1 MSGAAEVL
9 EVGED
14 GSFDTAVGSS
24 TVQKKETQPLDYSTF
39 DWSAIL
45 REDNIEIVEKLNP
58 GEYAIYETEKGKI
71 WVIVKLENDGDCQLF
86 SKGSTLQLRSGD
98 KKMEICL
105 PSNLSTTGKTLTSKQ
120 WNGHVTVLIE

>member
-1 MSGAAEVL
+1 MSGVAEVL
-9 EVGED
+9 EIGED
-14 GSFDTAVGSS
+14 GSFDTSAGS

-58 GEYAIYETEKGKI
+58 GEYAIYETEKGKV
-71 WVIVKLENDGDCQLF
+71 WVIVKLENDGECELY
-86 SKGSTLQLRSGD
+86 SKGNTLQLRTGD
-98 KKMEICL
+98 KKMEISL

-120 WNGHVTVLIE
+120 WNGYVTLLIE

>member
-1 MSGAAEVL
+1 MSGVAEVL

-14 GSFDTAVGSS
+14 GSFDTAAGS

-58 GEYAIYETEKGKI
+58 GEYAIYETEKGKV
-71 WVIVKLENDGDCQLF
+71 WVIVKLENDSECELY
-86 SKGSTLQLRSGD
+86 SKGNTLQLRTGD
-98 KKMEICL
+98 KKMEISL

-120 WNGHVTVLIE
+120 WNDYVTLLIE

>member
-14 GSFDTAVGSS
+14 GSFDTGAGS

-58 GEYAIYETEKGKI
+58 GEYAIYETEKGKV
-71 WVIVKLENDGDCQLF
+71 WVIVKLENDGDCQLY
-86 SKGSTLQLRSGD
+86 SKGNTLQLRTGD

-105 PSNLSTTGKTLTSKQ
+105 PSNLSMTGKTLTSKQ
-120 WNGHVTVLIE
+120 WNGYVTLLIE